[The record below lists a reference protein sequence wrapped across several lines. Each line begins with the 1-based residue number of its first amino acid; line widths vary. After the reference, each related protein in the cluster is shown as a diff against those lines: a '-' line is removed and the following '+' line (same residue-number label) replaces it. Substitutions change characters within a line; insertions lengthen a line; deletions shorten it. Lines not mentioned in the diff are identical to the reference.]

1 MRHSLG
7 IVSRLPAKILNTV
20 SRNCIPVM
28 PFDILI
34 SLFPDNPLVIEVLPQ
49 YFGYCGRETGFS
61 NCVLHYWGSWAHIHN
76 SPFFQERLPPLDSSA
91 PCSVAWRWGNSKG
104 KVPLNSH
111 PNLMEEVVCLSFSDG
126 GLESLL
132 WKSEFLQ
139 VFC

>member
-49 YFGYCGRETGFS
+49 YLGYCWRETGFS
-61 NCVLHYWGSWAHIHN
+61 VSYITGVAGRTFVIPLFPNRGCHHWIVQPLAVLLGGGGTA
-76 SPFFQERLPPLDSSA
+76 
-91 PCSVAWRWGNSKG
+91 KG
-104 KVPLNSH
+104 K
-111 PNLMEEVVCLSFSDG
+111 F
-126 GLESLL
+126 LL
-132 WKSEFLQ
+132 TVIQ
-139 VFC
+139 T